1 MYENLYEHIPDTERY
16 LRRLSMPRSSSFDK
30 SYLDAL
36 VYAHQCSVPFENL
49 DVYRYRRPISLGIPE
64 LYEKIVVRER
74 GGYCF
79 ELNALFT
86 RFITDLG
93 FQASSCMCRILRNK
107 DFLPPILHRG
117 IIVEIGSR
125 KYFCDVGYGGPTPP
139 ASILVEDGV
148 AEKFGRETYYIDK
161 ADEFWWTLSRMT
173 SSGEKEKI
181 IQFYT
186 MPQDNI
192 NFMTMNFY
200 CSHSP
205 DSVFTQ
211 KLFLNIRTEDGVN
224 SILGNLFTQT
234 RNGVTEKRTVED
246 DGEMLAVM
254 RDYFRLSVE

>member
-1 MYENLYEHIPDTERY
+1 
-16 LRRLSMPRSSSFDK
+16 
-30 SYLDAL
+30 
-36 VYAHQCSVPFENL
+36 
-49 DVYRYRRPISLGIPE
+49 
-64 LYEKIVVRER
+64 
-74 GGYCF
+74 
-79 ELNALFT
+79 
-86 RFITDLG
+86 
-93 FQASSCMCRILRNK
+93 
-107 DFLPPILHRG
+107 
-117 IIVEIGSR
+117 
-125 KYFCDVGYGGPTPP
+125 
-139 ASILVEDGV
+139 
-148 AEKFGRETYYIDK
+148 
-161 ADEFWWTLSRMT
+161 MT